1 MTQPPRRSLLAGLRA
16 SFLTGLV
23 VVAPAALT
31 VWLIT
36 TIVEFVD
43 ATVVPLIPRRF
54 LPDWLATF
62 DAPGLGVVTFV
73 VFTLVVG
80 WLARGYIGGGLIR
93 WSEDIVARMPVIRTV
108 YNAIKQI
115 AETVFT
121 QSQNSFQR
129 ACLIQ
134 YPRPGLWAVAFVST
148 QTKGELAGHLPGQH
162 VSVFLPTTPNP
173 TSGFLLFVPETD
185 VIYLDMSVE
194 DAAKLIISAGLVTPD
209 PDRPGKIRPTP
220 QVS

>member
-23 VVAPAALT
+23 VVAPAA
-31 VWLIT
+31 V
-36 TIVEFVD
+36 TIWIIRAFVDFVD
-43 ATVVPLIPRRF
+43 ATVLPL
-54 LPDWLATF
+54 LPQELLAEWTPEWLRGYHI
-62 DAPGLGVVTFV
+62 PGLGVLAFL
-73 VFTLVVG
+73 VFTLLMG
-80 WLARGYIGGGLIR
+80 WLARGYIGSGLIR
-93 WSEDIVARMPVIRTV
+93 WSEDVVARMPVIRTV

-121 QSQNSFQR
+121 QSQNSFRR

-134 YPRPGLWAVAFVST
+134 YPRPGIWAVAFVST
-148 QTKGELAGHLPGQH
+148 ETRGELATHLKGTH
-162 VSVFLPTTPNP
+162 ISVFMPTTPNP
-173 TSGFLLFVPETD
+173 TSGFLLFVPESD

-209 PDRPGKIRPTP
+209 PNRPGKV
-220 QVS
+220 QVN

>member
-1 MTQPPRRSLLAGLRA
+1 MTQPHRRSFLASLRG

-31 VWLIT
+31 IWIIRAFVD
-36 TIVEFVD
+36 FVD
-43 ATVVPLIPRRF
+43 ATVLPL
-54 LPDWLATF
+54 LPQGLVAQYTPQWLVGYHI
-62 DAPGLGVVTFV
+62 PGLGVLTFL
-73 VFTLVVG
+73 VFTLIVG
-80 WLARGYIGGGLIR
+80 WIARGYIGGGLIR
-93 WSEDIVARMPVIRTV
+93 WSEDLVARMPVIRTV

-121 QSQNSFQR
+121 QSQNSFRR

-134 YPRPGLWAVAFVST
+134 YPRPGIWAVAFVST
-148 QTKGELAGHLPGQH
+148 ETRGELSRHLPGPH
-162 VSVFLPTTPNP
+162 ISVFLPTTPNP

-185 VIYLDMSVE
+185 VIYLDMSIE

-209 PDRPGKIRPTP
+209 PARPGKV
-220 QVS
+220 QVG